1 TGGRSLGGAGGGDDD
16 GDGERELP
24 AVKVPALSAST
35 SKLKNEVQAESTQ
48 RPDMAASVV
57 KAWLTQDA

>member
-1 TGGRSLGGAGGGDDD
+1 M
-16 GDGERELP
+16 
-24 AVKVPALSAST
+24 KVPALSAST

-48 RPDMAASVV
+48 RPDMAALVV